1 MELIWEKI
9 FSFREK
15 ISFPINKQ
23 LLFMH
28 SLLSIIHLPF
38 IGEVNLPGSIL
49 LIFFICLLF
58 VVAFEF
64 VNGFHDTANAVATV
78 IYTKALKPMV
88 AVPWSGFFNF
98 LGVFTGGV
106 AVAMGI
112 LKLVPLNELMTLP
125 VQVGACMVLSVL
137 VASIIWN
144 LGTWYLGIPCSSS
157 HTLIGAMIGAGLA
170 FTYYYGGS
178 GVNWDKAKEIGL
190 SLLLSPL
197 FGFGAAAL
205 LMYFLK
211 HVLKAES
218 LFHIPQGEDRPPFL
232 IRILLITTCTL
243 VSFFHGSN
251 DGQKGVG
258 LLMLILIA
266 FLPATFAL
274 DRNIPKNKMSEM
286 ILSSRQ
292 VLQSA
297 ITANP
302 SDHKQIDSSLDLLS
316 KMECA
321 MSIQSGSNS
330 QEIFKTRKLIQATS
344 KQLKATA
351 SSASLHLS
359 AEDKKTLNVASGS
372 FGKITDYAPV
382 WVIAMISISLGIGTM
397 IGWKRIVLTIG
408 EKIGK
413 EHLNYAQG
421 ATAEIVAAAT
431 IGLSTGFGLP
441 VSTTHVLSSGIAGA
455 MVASKGTKNLNGG
468 TLKAIAMAWVLTL
481 PVSILLAIILF
492 VVFHLFV

>member
-1 MELIWEKI
+1 MRLSDLVAFLRYK
-9 FSFREK
+9 
-15 ISFPINKQ
+15 NN
-23 LLFMH
+23 LHTNFMMTV
-28 SLLSIIHLPF
+28 LNAIRLPF
-38 IGEVNLPGSIL
+38 IGEVALNGALTTIFL
-49 LIFFICLLF
+49 LCLLC

-98 LGVFTGGV
+98 LGVTVGGV

-112 LKLVPLNELMTLP
+112 LKLVPLNDLMALP

-137 VASIIWN
+137 ISSIIWN
-144 LGTWYLGIPCSSS
+144 LSTWYLGIPCSSS

-170 FTYYYGGS
+170 FTFYYHSG
-178 GVNWDKAKEIGL
+178 GVNWDKAADIGL
-190 SLLLSPL
+190 SLLMSPI

-205 LMYFLK
+205 LMLFLK
-211 HVLKAES
+211 NVLKADA
-218 LFHIPQGEDRPPFL
+218 LFHIPQGEDRPPIL
-232 IRILLITTCTL
+232 IRLLLITTCTL

-266 FLPATFAL
+266 FLPAKFAIDQNTPNDKIISSL
-274 DRNIPKNKMSEM
+274 TNSE
-286 ILSSRQ
+286 Q
-292 VLQSA
+292 VLQRVMQ
-297 ITANP
+297 ANP
-302 SDHKQIDSSLDLLS
+302 AAQGNLDSTMTLMATVRTNIAD
-316 KMECA
+316 K
-321 MSIQSGSNS
+321 NS
-330 QEIFKTRKLIQATS
+330 S
-344 KQLKATA
+344 
-351 SSASLHLS
+351 SSATTYKFRKNVQAVAKRLKSITTDKNITLAAADKAILHGT
-359 AEDKKTLNVASGS
+359 ADKMTN
-372 FGKITDYAPV
+372 ITDYAPT
-382 WVIAMISISLGIGTM
+382 WVIATISLSLGIGTM

-455 MVASKGTKNLNGG
+455 MVASKGTQNLNGN
-468 TLKAIAMAWVLTL
+468 TLKNIALAWVLTL
-481 PVSILLAIILF
+481 PVCIILAMVLF
-492 VVFHLFV
+492 AAFHLFV

>member
-1 MELIWEKI
+1 
-9 FSFREK
+9 
-15 ISFPINKQ
+15 
-23 LLFMH
+23 MH
-28 SLLSIIHLPF
+28 IILNEITLPF
-38 IGEVNLPGSIL
+38 IGKIDLSGSIL
-49 LIFFICLLF
+49 FVFFVCLVC

-112 LKLVPLNELMTLP
+112 LKLVPLNELMALP
-125 VQVGACMVLSVL
+125 VKVGACMVLAVL

-157 HTLIGAMIGAGLA
+157 HTLIGAMIGASLA
-170 FTYYYGGS
+170 FTFYYGGA

-190 SLLLSPL
+190 SLIMSPL

-211 HVLKAES
+211 NVIKAES
-218 LFHIPQGEDRPPFL
+218 LFHIPAGEDRPPIL
-232 IRILLITTCTL
+232 IRLLLITTCTL

-266 FLPATFAL
+266 FLPAKFAL
-274 DRNIPKNKMSEM
+274 DHSVPNDK
-286 ILSSRQ
+286 ILLSLNNTEQ
-292 VLQSA
+292 VLQRATS
-297 ITANP
+297 TNP
-302 SDHKQIDSSLDLLS
+302 DNHDIDSLKSSILKTKEWISNRNENDDAQTFKFRKQI
-316 KMECA
+316 
-321 MSIQSGSNS
+321 Q
-330 QEIFKTRKLIQATS
+330 TVS
-344 KQLKATA
+344 KQIKSL
-351 SSASLHLS
+351 SASTAIQIS
-359 AEDKKTLNVASGS
+359 DADKAILVDAS
-372 FGKITDYAPV
+372 KHMTNITDYAPI
-382 WVIAMISISLGIGTM
+382 WVIATISISLGIGTM

-421 ATAEIVAAAT
+421 ATAEMVAAAT

-455 MVASKGTKNLNGG
+455 MVASKGTKNLNNN
-468 TLKAIAMAWVLTL
+468 TLKNIALAWVLTL
-481 PVSILLAIILF
+481 PVSIILALALF
-492 VVFHLFV
+492 ALFHLFV

>member
-1 MELIWEKI
+1 LLTNQFITI
-9 FSFREK
+9 Y
-15 ISFPINKQ
+15 FPT
-23 LLFMH
+23 MH
-28 SLLSIIHLPF
+28 IILQEITLPF
-38 IGEVNLPGSIL
+38 IGKVGLGGSIL
-49 LIFFICLLF
+49 FVFFICLVC

-78 IYTKALKPMV
+78 IYTKALNPMV

-112 LKLVPLNELMTLP
+112 LKLVPLNELMALR

-157 HTLIGAMIGAGLA
+157 HTLIGAMIGASLA
-170 FTYYYGGS
+170 FTFYYGGA

-190 SLLLSPL
+190 SLILSPL
-197 FGFGAAAL
+197 FGFGAAAF

-211 HVLKAES
+211 NVIKAES
-218 LFHIPQGEDRPPFL
+218 LFHIPVGQDRPPIL
-232 IRILLITTCTL
+232 IRLLLITTCTL

-266 FLPATFAL
+266 FLPAKFAL
-274 DRNIPKNKMSEM
+274 DRSVPMDK
-286 ILSSRQ
+286 ILSSLNNTEQ
-292 VLQSA
+292 VLQRVTSTDPTNHELDSLHQSIEKTKA
-297 ITANP
+297 WISSGTKNDAEVFKFR
-302 SDHKQIDSSLDLLS
+302 KQIQTV
-316 KMECA
+316 A
-321 MSIQSGSNS
+321 
-330 QEIFKTRKLIQATS
+330 
-344 KQLKATA
+344 KQIKAA
-351 SSASLHLS
+351 GASASLSIAS
-359 AEDKKTLNVASGS
+359 ADKALLADASKQMTS
-372 FGKITDYAPV
+372 ITDYAPI
-382 WVIAMISISLGIGTM
+382 WVIAIISISLGIGTM

-421 ATAEIVAAAT
+421 ATAEMVAAAT

-455 MVASKGTKNLNGG
+455 MVASKGTKNLNNN
-468 TLKAIAMAWVLTL
+468 TLKNIALAWVLTL
-481 PVSILLAIILF
+481 PVSIILALALF
-492 VVFHLFV
+492 ALFHLFI